1 MAEKAYLPET
11 PEELTPGWLS
21 EALGVDVASVQLEVL
36 GDDQGFMGDVVR
48 LVLESADSPLPRYLV
63 AKLPKKAN
71 RVVGELLGVYER
83 EIMFFRAFSSD
94 FPVRIPR
101 LYFSEFDHDKGSEKQ
116 REIIRWLDSLPAF
129 LSWLIGWAAYKIA
142 GAKRRRYLL
151 LIEYLDGMQV
161 GDQVLGLD
169 AQRCQQVLESIA
181 PMHRKYWAHPTLDE
195 HFWLQEFDIDAR
207 MRQGTFLKYRK
218 HYASVLDVGLAPHL
232 DWLAANGE
240 QLLRRFYADAPST
253 LLHCDLRL
261 DNVLFNGADCAFVDF
276 QMMRSGPAAY
286 DVAYFISSAL
296 REDATEQE
304 REAVL
309 QGYHQAL
316 DAPDYSYGNFLRDYE
331 RALMAVLSVLS
342 GTDEVQLGD
351 DRGRTMMDA
360 WLRRLH
366 ACLRSVNPN
375 SLLD

>member
-36 GDDQGFMGDVVR
+36 DGDQGFMGDVVR
-48 LVLESADSPLPRYLV
+48 LALESPDSPLPSHLV

-83 EIMFFRAFSSD
+83 EIMFFSAFSND
-94 FPVRIPR
+94 FPVRIPK
-101 LYFSEFDHDKGSEKQ
+101 LYFSEFDRDKGSEKQ
-116 REIIRWLDSLPAF
+116 REIIRWLDGLPAF
-129 LSWLIGWAAYKIA
+129 MAWLIGWAAYRIA

-151 LIEYLDGMQV
+151 LIEYFDGMQA

-181 PMHRKYWAHPTLDE
+181 PMHAKYWAHPTLGE

-207 MRQGTFLKYRK
+207 MRQGTFRK
-218 HYASVLDVGLAPHL
+218 HQKRYASVLDVGLTPHL
-232 DWLAANGE
+232 DWLGANGE

-261 DNVLFNGADCAFVDF
+261 DNVLFDGADCAFIDF

-296 REDATEQE
+296 REDATTQQ

-316 DAPDYSYGNFLRDYE
+316 AAPDYCYDNFRRDYE

-351 DRGRTMMDA
+351 TRGQTMMAA

-366 ACLRSVNPN
+366 ACLQSVNPAT
-375 SLLD
+375 LLD